1 MFSLYAILVHVC
13 PPPFIM
19 LYDFQ
24 FNIYG
29 QRKKRE
35 GGGGGRG
42 TIEDEEK
49 KKGIEIELDKVE

>member
-29 QRKKRE
+29 QRKKKRR
-35 GGGGGRG
+35 GGRG
-42 TIEDEEK
+42 TIEDEK
-49 KKGIEIELDKVE
+49 KKKDIEIELDKVE

>member
-1 MFSLYAILVHVC
+1 
-13 PPPFIM
+13 M

-29 QRKKRE
+29 QRKKKRR
-35 GGGGGRG
+35 GGRG

-49 KKGIEIELDKVE
+49 KKDIEIELDKVE